1 MKNSLTIAVILLIAA
16 GCSKQEERT
25 SATVNPA
32 APAVDSVIVSVNGEK
47 LTRSELSSYV
57 EMMVEMQQNS
67 GQKMN
72 PDQVSAVRQELENT
86 FPETWIHNILMAEY
100 AKREGLEVTEKQLK
114 RFQGKAMVGLGKKRG
129 KNYAATLEK
138 MGPSGV
144 LFDRLVRAEALDA
157 VVKSHLFSLSPT
169 NVTPAEIAN
178 AQTNIILYNEMMAKT
193 NALVFARANRVWQE
207 LKNGADFLQTAM
219 KYSELEEEKS
229 DNCEWGTIDTQQF
242 ASETNVCAW
251 AVKMKVGEFTP
262 PIEGDNGLMILRL
275 DAKDAEKGEY
285 TFSRIYFQLPL
296 FAEKLT
302 DKEIEDEVKSR
313 HREELFLHKSE
324 QLRQAAKIE
333 FFEVKEE
340 KKQVKQEGVK

>member
-1 MKNSLTIAVILLIAA
+1 MKNYLSIILLILAVA
-16 GCSKQEERT
+16 GCSRQGEQGSR
-25 SATVNPA
+25 AANAVVLTVN
-32 APAVDSVIVSVNGEK
+32 GQK
-47 LTRSELSSYV
+47 LTKGELLSYV
-57 EMMVEMQQNS
+57 DMMVGVQDFAEQN
-67 GQKMN
+67 QKMN
-72 PDQVSAVRQELENT
+72 DEQVAKLRETLAKT
-86 FPETWIHNILMAEY
+86 FPETWIHNVLMADY
-100 AKREGLEVTEKQLK
+100 AKKEGLSVTEKQLK
-114 RFQGKAMVGLGKKRG
+114 RFQQKSLQGFPKMRG
-129 KNYAATLEK
+129 KRYEAVLAE
-138 MGPSGV
+138 MGSRGAF
-144 LFDRLVRAEALDA
+144 FDRLVRAEALDA
-157 VVKSHLFSLSPT
+157 VVKGHLFSLSPT

-178 AQTNIILYNEMMAKT
+178 AQTNIIRYNEMMAKT

-219 KYSELEEEKS
+219 KYSELEEEKA

-324 QLRQAAKIE
+324 QLRQAAKVE
-333 FFEVKEE
+333 FFETKEE
-340 KKQVKQEGVK
+340 KTEVKQEGVK